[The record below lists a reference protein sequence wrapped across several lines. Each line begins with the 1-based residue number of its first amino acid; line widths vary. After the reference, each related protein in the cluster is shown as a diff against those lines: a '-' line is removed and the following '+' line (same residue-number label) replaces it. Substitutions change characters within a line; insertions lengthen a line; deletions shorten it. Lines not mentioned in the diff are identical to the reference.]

1 VTSEDP
7 FLADLYPLP
16 LECLASISI
25 DEAHWQLHSETLH
38 VRTQAILAATLLHV
52 LPLLEVTSTSENS
65 EVEVSFL
72 FTGDAE
78 VQVLNRE
85 YRGKD
90 KPTNVLSFPDTEL
103 TQENLAEALTY
114 NEPLVLGD
122 IAFAEETIKT
132 EATEQNKSFLDHA
145 THLTI
150 HGVLHLLGYDHIEEA
165 DAEEMEQLEVQILT
179 KLNIDNPY
187 YLSDS

>member
-1 VTSEDP
+1 
-7 FLADLYPLP
+7 
-16 LECLASISI
+16 LASISI